1 MAGGADD
8 YWLHLVGEEDA
19 DAEAADADDTAAD
32 DAVDPETVVDSD
44 VETLRDE
51 FVDAFNG
58 RDLDTIVSLVAAD
71 VDVADVPG
79 ADDGVQVLADEIS
92 AIWERSPG
100 AILTRAYWDERSCAV
115 AWLPD
120 ESGQWVRAGLWLFD
134 AEGGLLSMVAC
145 PDDADA
151 LAAADAEDPAGEALE
166 EWRDWGE
173 WETGAET
180 PPVIRG

>member
-1 MAGGADD
+1 MSRGADD
-8 YWLHLVGEEDA
+8 YGLHVVGEEGADVDGA
-19 DAEAADADDTAAD
+19 DATDGGG
-32 DAVDPETVVDSD
+32 VDPATWAESD

-58 RDLDTIVSLVAAD
+58 RDLDTLMSLVADD

-79 ADDGVQVLADEIS
+79 ADDGVQVLVDEIN
-92 AIWERSPG
+92 AIWERSPA
-100 AILTRAYWDERSCAV
+100 AILTRAHWEARSCAV

-120 ESGQWVRAGLWLFD
+120 EAGQWVRAGLWLFD
-134 AEGGLLSMVAC
+134 ADEGELTMVAC

-151 LAAADAEDPAGEALE
+151 LAQADAEDPVGEPLD